1 MRGVSGTAVGIAWDI
16 WRAERGGPEGIARR
30 QQARL
35 AELVGFARS
44 ASPFYRHLYRDVP
57 DDVVDVRQ
65 LPRAGKRELMENFD
79 DWVTDPH
86 ITLAKLKSEL
96 LSDLSQL
103 GRSYRGKYLVVTT
116 SGTSGEPAVLV
127 HDRTSWV
134 VVNLVVR
141 IRERRTLV
149 RPGEVRRLLRHGL
162 RAAALVA
169 GGGHFAGVVLTESAR
184 RRAPVIARRVRV
196 FSVLRPLPELV
207 AELNAFNPTLLYG
220 YPSAMIQLAAEQQAG
235 RLRIR
240 PVLAIS
246 SGENLSATGR
256 AAIEASLGCRVT
268 DRYLSSEVPALT
280 SLCRNGAFHVNA
292 DWYILE
298 PVDANYQPVPAGVT
312 SHTVLVT
319 NLANRV
325 QPIIRYDLGD
335 RVTLA
340 ASPCPCGSPFPAVKI
355 EGRAGDL
362 VSFAAPDGRAVT
374 VLPLALGTVIEE
386 TAGVRRFQAIRTGP
400 RTLRLRLET
409 GAGRRPG
416 AGADGSRGATGQL
429 LRGPGDRDRSPS
441 TMQMSRPG
449 PTAAASSGRSG
460 PLEGA
465 LQRGRRR
472 YGRGRRPAMPGR
484 ASTAGRREPR
494 RRPGGRTIRHIWP
507 LCHRAKRPYV
517 ANGCS
522 YCGPRSSRA
531 ARWASNSSGLT
542 VDPRRK
548 PASPMIRRSSAT
560 VRGVPTPW
568 CAMAWQLAQSGT
580 RSEMGS
586 SS

>member
-1 MRGVSGTAVGIAWDI
+1 MRGVSGTMVGIAWDI
-16 WRAERGGPEGIARR
+16 WRAEREGPEGIARR
-30 QQARL
+30 QRARL
-35 AELVGFARS
+35 AEVVGLARS
-44 ASPFYRHLYRDVP
+44 ASPYYRHLYRDVP
-57 DDVVDVRQ
+57 DDVADVRQ
-65 LPRAGKRELMENFD
+65 LPRVGKRELMENFD

-86 ITLAKLKSEL
+86 ITLARLKSEL

-127 HDRTSWV
+127 HDRISWV

-149 RPGEVRRLLRHGL
+149 RPVEVRRLLRRGL

-169 GGGHFAGVVLTESAR
+169 GGGHFAGVVLTEAAR
-184 RRAPVIARRVRV
+184 RRAPAIARRVRV
-196 FSVLRPLPELV
+196 FSVLRPLPDLV
-207 AELNAFNPTLLYG
+207 AELNAFDPTMLYG
-220 YPSAMIQLAAEQQAG
+220 YPSAMTQLASEQQAG
-235 RLRIR
+235 RLRIH

-280 SLCRNGAFHVNA
+280 SRCRNGAFHVNT

-298 PVDANYQPVPAGVT
+298 PVDADYQPVPAGVT

-319 NLANRV
+319 NLVNRV

-335 RVTLA
+335 RVTFA

-362 VSFAAPDGRAVT
+362 VSFEAPDGHAAT

-400 RTLRLRLET
+400 RTLRLRLE
-409 GAGRRPG
+409 AGPG
-416 AGADGSRGATGQL
+416 AERAQVQAAVE
-429 LRGPGDRDRSPS
+429 DRLASFFAAHGIGTVAIEHAEEPPRADRSGKFR
-441 TMQMSRPG
+441 QV
-449 PTAAASSGRSG
+449 
-460 PLEGA
+460 
-465 LQRGRRR
+465 
-472 YGRGRRPAMPGR
+472 
-484 ASTAGRREPR
+484 
-494 RRPGGRTIRHIWP
+494 W
-507 LCHRAKRPYV
+507 
-517 ANGCS
+517 
-522 YCGPRSSRA
+522 
-531 ARWASNSSGLT
+531 
-542 VDPRRK
+542 
-548 PASPMIRRSSAT
+548 SA
-560 VRGVPTPW
+560 
-568 CAMAWQLAQSGT
+568 
-580 RSEMGS
+580 
-586 SS
+586 

>member
-1 MRGVSGTAVGIAWDI
+1 M
-16 WRAERGGPEGIARR
+16 WRAERGGPERIARR
-30 QQARL
+30 QKARL
-35 AELVGFARS
+35 AELVAFARS
-44 ASPFYRHLYRDVP
+44 ASPYYRHLYRDVP
-57 DDVVDVRQ
+57 DDVEDVRQ

-103 GRSYRGKYLVVTT
+103 GRSYRGQYLVVTT
-116 SGTSGEPAVLV
+116 SGTTGEPAVLV
-127 HDRTSWV
+127 HDRASWV
-134 VVNLVVR
+134 VVNLMVR

-149 RPGEVRRLLRHGL
+149 RPGEVRRLLRRGL

-207 AELNAFNPTLLYG
+207 AELNAFSPTLLYG
-220 YPSAMIQLAAEQQAG
+220 YPSAMTQLAAEQQAG

-246 SGENLSATGR
+246 SGENLSAAGR

-319 NLANRV
+319 NLVNRV

-340 ASPCPCGSPFPAVKI
+340 DVSVPVRQSLPCR
-355 EGRAGDL
+355 EN
-362 VSFAAPDGRAVT
+362 
-374 VLPLALGTVIEE
+374 
-386 TAGVRRFQAIRTGP
+386 
-400 RTLRLRLET
+400 
-409 GAGRRPG
+409 RRPC
-416 AGADGSRGATGQL
+416 RGL
-429 LRGPGDRDRSPS
+429 
-441 TMQMSRPG
+441 
-449 PTAAASSGRSG
+449 
-460 PLEGA
+460 
-465 LQRGRRR
+465 
-472 YGRGRRPAMPGR
+472 
-484 ASTAGRREPR
+484 
-494 RRPGGRTIRHIWP
+494 
-507 LCHRAKRPYV
+507 
-517 ANGCS
+517 
-522 YCGPRSSRA
+522 
-531 ARWASNSSGLT
+531 
-542 VDPRRK
+542 
-548 PASPMIRRSSAT
+548 
-560 VRGVPTPW
+560 GV
-568 CAMAWQLAQSGT
+568 L
-580 RSEMGS
+580 
-586 SS
+586 

>member
-1 MRGVSGTAVGIAWDI
+1 MRGVFGTTAAIAWDV
-16 WRAERGGPEGIARR
+16 WRAEGEGPEGIARR

-35 AELVGFARS
+35 AELVAFARS
-44 ASPFYRHLYRDVP
+44 ASPFYRHLYRDAP
-57 DDVVDVRQ
+57 DDVADARQ
-65 LPRAGKRELMENFD
+65 LPHVGKRELMENFD
-79 DWVTDPH
+79 DWVTDPN
-86 ITLAKLKSEL
+86 ITLARLKTEL

-103 GRSYRGKYLVVTT
+103 GRAYRGKYLVVTT
-116 SGTSGEPAVLV
+116 SGTTGEPAVLV
-127 HDRTSWV
+127 HDRISWV

-149 RPGEVRRLLRHGL
+149 RAGEVRRLLRRGP

-184 RRAPVIARRVRV
+184 RRAAAVARRVRV

-207 AELNAFNPTLLYG
+207 AELNEFNPTLLYG
-220 YPSAMIQLAAEQQAG
+220 YPSAMIQLASEQRAG

-268 DRYLSSEVPALT
+268 ERYLSSEVPALT
-280 SLCRNGAFHVNA
+280 SQCRNGAFHVNA

-298 PVDANYQPVPAGVT
+298 PVDENYQPVPAGVRSYT
-312 SHTVLVT
+312 ALVT

-340 ASPCPCGSPFPAVKI
+340 TSPCPCGSPFPAVTI

-362 VSFAAPDGRAVT
+362 VSFEAPDGRAVT

-400 RTLRLRLET
+400 GTLRLRLET
-409 GAGRRPG
+409 EPD
-416 AGADGSRGATGQL
+416 ADRAQVQTAVEQRLGSFFATQGT
-429 LRGPGDRDRSPS
+429 GPIAIDHADEPPRTDRSGKFR
-441 TMQMSRPG
+441 QV
-449 PTAAASSGRSG
+449 
-460 PLEGA
+460 
-465 LQRGRRR
+465 
-472 YGRGRRPAMPGR
+472 
-484 ASTAGRREPR
+484 
-494 RRPGGRTIRHIWP
+494 W
-507 LCHRAKRPYV
+507 
-517 ANGCS
+517 
-522 YCGPRSSRA
+522 
-531 ARWASNSSGLT
+531 
-542 VDPRRK
+542 
-548 PASPMIRRSSAT
+548 SA
-560 VRGVPTPW
+560 
-568 CAMAWQLAQSGT
+568 
-580 RSEMGS
+580 
-586 SS
+586 